1 MPWET
6 ETETATATATAT
18 ATEIEIE
25 TETETVAAAART
37 RSRAWC
43 WRAAKSLARFAPGGK
58 AISCTALCITL
69 VILYRKYVGA
79 RENDV
84 TAGG

>member
-6 ETETATATATAT
+6 ETETAVTTETET
-18 ATEIEIE
+18 ETETEI
-25 TETETVAAAART
+25 ETETVAAAVRT

-43 WRAAKSLARFAPGGK
+43 WRAVKSLARFAPGGK

-84 TAGG
+84 TTGG